1 VLNGHIMCS
10 VLGLSAGSGWLVLSS
25 LVSLRLS
32 CSLYFLGIK
41 GLVIIYLEP
50 HPIYIFIYRL
60 YNLYINEENEGI
72 LRNTI

>member
-1 VLNGHIMCS
+1 MRV
-10 VLGLSAGSGWLVLSS
+10 VLGSPDGGVAFFCLVMLRFFCVWYLSGL
-25 LVSLRLS
+25 
-32 CSLYFLGIK
+32 K

-50 HPIYIFIYRL
+50 YPIYIFIYRL